1 MAEAGKP
8 SEDLR
13 EERVL
18 AVVVGA
24 HLRAETED
32 RPLGYRLRHRIRRWQ
47 AAARLPAQEL
57 PEAVVCTDLWYLNS
71 AALMLRPTLCVGA
84 PEINAASAYLAN
96 RLPMVLVID
105 GTLQV
110 QLDLEFVNLQAC
122 LWGTDRRATATAVD
136 LFIDRYLDGFLRAAH
151 GLRSE
156 VE

>member
-1 MAEAGKP
+1 MATAGKP
-8 SEDLR
+8 NEDVR
-13 EERVL
+13 EEHVL
-18 AVVVGA
+18 AVDVGA

-57 PEAVVCTDLWYLNS
+57 LPEAVVCTDLWYLNS
-71 AALMLRPTLCVGA
+71 AALMLRPTLCIGA
-84 PEINAASAYLAN
+84 PELNAASAYLAN

-136 LFIDRYLDGFLRAAH
+136 LFIDRYLDAFLRAAH
-151 GLRSE
+151 GLP
-156 VE
+156 VG